1 MDLNALADFN
11 AVVAHGGFGK
21 ASRATGRPKASL
33 SRRVV
38 QLEQELGVRLLQRDV
53 RGLVLTEEG
62 ATLHAS
68 TARLLGEVTDV
79 AEAVSTNSRQ
89 PVGRLR
95 ISAPSIFAHDA
106 LGRLGAEFIS
116 LYPDVRLEVIA
127 EDRFVDCIA
136 EDYDIVIRANP
147 APDTRLAGRC
157 FLRDDLVVGAPHEL
171 AATLPTN
178 HDNEAQPVPAVML
191 LSASEDESWRIDGPR
206 GERLLRPWPVARFSS
221 ISMVYDAVLAGA
233 GAGVLPLAKV
243 RAALGDGRLELWGVL
258 SDRKVEVWALY
269 ATRRHLNPKI
279 SAFVKLL
286 VDEFEAL
293 RSDGK
298 QDVPRGKGASGT

>member
-11 AVVAHGGFGK
+11 AVVAYGGFGK

-38 QLEQELGVRLLQRDV
+38 QLEQELGVRLLQRDA

-68 TARLLGEVTDV
+68 TTRLLGEVTEV
-79 AEAVSTNSRQ
+79 AEAVSTHSRQ
-89 PVGRLR
+89 PAGRLR

-106 LGRLGAEFIS
+106 LGRLGAVFIAR
-116 LYPDVRLEVIA
+116 YPDVRLEVIA

-147 APDTRLAGRC
+147 APDTELAGRC
-157 FLRDDLVVGAPHEL
+157 FLRDDLVVVAPPEL
-171 AATLPTN
+171 AATLPVS
-178 HDNEAQPVPAVML
+178 DDEAQPVPAVML
-191 LSASEDESWRIDGPR
+191 LSASEDESWRIGRPG
-206 GERLLRPWPVARFSS
+206 GERVLKPWPVARFSS

-243 RAALGDGRLELWGVL
+243 RAAVGDGRLELWGGL

-269 ATRRHLNPKI
+269 ATRRQLNPKI

-293 RSDGK
+293 PTDRK
-298 QDVPRGKGASGT
+298 RDVPRSKSGSDT